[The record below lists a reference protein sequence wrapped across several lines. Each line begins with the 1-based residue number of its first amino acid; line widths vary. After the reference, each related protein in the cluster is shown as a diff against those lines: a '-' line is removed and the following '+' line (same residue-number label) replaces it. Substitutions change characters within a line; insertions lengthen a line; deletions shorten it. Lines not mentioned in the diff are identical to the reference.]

1 MDINIE
7 IDVDI
12 YLHIYRVLTLLLRL
26 NNLGLWVDLDMRAL
40 MAILRTLFLSI
51 SQIVNIFL

>member
-26 NNLGLWVDLDMRAL
+26 NDLGLWVDLDMRAL

>member
-40 MAILRTLFLSI
+40 MAILRTLFLST
-51 SQIVNIFL
+51 SQIVDIFL

>member
-26 NNLGLWVDLDMRAL
+26 NNLGLWVDLDMGAL
-40 MAILRTLFLSI
+40 MAILRTLFLSA
-51 SQIVNIFL
+51 SQIVDIFL